1 MKKMKRMYLY
11 VCASVCTLSL
21 MTSCHHEVTP
31 DTISGV
37 YQGSMD
43 VKFNLIGLDEYDIEL
58 PNRAV
63 VTKINESYVDI
74 SIELNLSDAVH
85 PSLAEALDED
95 LDFGIIYA
103 RCLVGPTVDG
113 EASLD
118 GTAMVGGKAAP
129 VVGEYED
136 KVLEL
141 TIVLS
146 MLSVEFEGV
155 RR

>member
-1 MKKMKRMYLY
+1 MKRVFLY
-11 VCASVCTLSL
+11 VCACVCTMSL

-31 DTISGV
+31 DTMSGT
-37 YQGSMD
+37 YQGTMD
-43 VKFNLIGLDEYDIEL
+43 VKFNLIGFEEYDIEL

-63 VTKINESYVDI
+63 VTKINDSYVDI
-74 SIELNLSDAVH
+74 AIELDLDDAIN
-85 PSLAEALDED
+85 PSLAEVLEEN
-95 LDFGIIYA
+95 LDFGIVYA

-113 EASLD
+113 EASLN
-118 GTAMVGGKAAP
+118 GSAMVGGKAVP

-141 TIVLS
+141 TIVLGT
-146 MLSVEFEGV
+146 LSVEFEGV